1 MVSQY
6 NDAGK
11 LEFKGRKTVSIDQ
24 HLKCKCGC
32 VVKQEVRLI
41 AFRATLRIFKTID
54 YYNICFFLFYRIVPL
69 CKRTT
74 PTSVVVCV
82 VTKRTEISVT
92 KNTI

>member
-54 YYNICFFLFYRIVPL
+54 YYNMFFLFYRIVPL

>member
-41 AFRATLRIFKTID
+41 AFHATLRIFKTID
-54 YYNICFFLFYRIVPL
+54 YYNIWFLFTGLYPFANLLPQRVSL
-69 CKRTT
+69 Y
-74 PTSVVVCV
+74 V
-82 VTKRTEISVT
+82 
-92 KNTI
+92 